1 MGKYFSLLFLAT
13 TPLSLS
19 QTLQGLF
26 ELTWRPSRSLILPC
40 VMLLELQRNNDTFR
54 CPTLG
59 MEVSGHCPNS
69 WRKPWLCLCWKK
81 HFFHRSIILKSQE
94 NRIKF
99 VTRLGTP
106 QRFPPLQPPEPASP
120 KSRRRWRSRY
130 LPNYQNHYQFA
141 SIYRQKMAGPNWTSI
156 QLPSRALYAMLA
168 LGIFAKTC
176 IKVKR
181 NLGSGHSQRSLS
193 MKILLPSVQRFFSF
207 TRHPDHLWPNQ
218 KILDA
223 IRYQMKD
230 LDIVFP
236 LMPHNLV

>member
-1 MGKYFSLLFLAT
+1 MQGHSQECLAG
-13 TPLSLS
+13 LSSVPGRRQEQLT
-19 QTLQGLF
+19 QTLIV
-26 ELTWRPSRSLILPC
+26 R
-40 VMLLELQRNNDTFR
+40 LLKKHFCSQDTVIY
-54 CPTLG
+54 C
-59 MEVSGHCPNS
+59 